1 MNNSTLSTFRRVRV
15 KRAVILLVLALLA
28 AGCSSTVTTPPPA
41 RTGVLRLGY
50 TTSLADAPVLAGL
63 QMGYLNSQLGHM
75 TLTPAVF
82 TTNTAEA
89 QALLHGQLDAAYLDP
104 VTAVA
109 VWQAA
114 GRGLIT
120 IIAGSATGG
129 AELIARHG
137 ITSARQLGRAL
148 VAAPAGG
155 AQQAAFAFWLKQ
167 NRASGAGPGNITMTA
182 AYLASAFKSGRLAAA
197 WEPAPLDAQMAAA
210 GGHVLLDEAS
220 LWPGGQFPTGVLVV
234 TSTFLAAHPAT
245 VRLLLKAHLQA
256 VRFLDSSPA
265 SARVALGRRL
275 AATAGITMSPAVFA
289 RAFAQLKY
297 TDDPFTEAIL
307 TEARHAAAV
316 GLLAPVQN
324 LNGLLDLGPL
334 NALLKSAGQH
344 PVIG

>member
-1 MNNSTLSTFRRVRV
+1 MKRV
-15 KRAVILLVLALLA
+15 AVAIVLLLVVMVM
-28 AGCSSTVTTPPPA
+28 GCSSSATTQPPPPQ
-41 RTGVLRLGY
+41 TGVLRLGY
-50 TTSLADAPVLAGL
+50 TTSLADAPALAGL
-63 QMGYLNSQLGHM
+63 QMGYLNTRLGHM

-82 TTNTAEA
+82 TSNTAEA

-137 ITSARQLGRAL
+137 ITSARQLSRAL

-155 AQQAAFAFWLKQ
+155 AQQAAFAFWLRQ
-167 NRASGAGPGNITMTA
+167 NRAAGAEPGNITMTA
-182 AYLASAFKSGRLAAA
+182 AYLASGLRSGRLAAA

-220 LWPGGQFPTGVLVV
+220 LWPGGHFPTGVLAV
-234 TSTFLAAHPAT
+234 TRTYLAAHPAA
-245 VRLLLKAHLQA
+245 VQLLLLAHLQA

-265 SARVALGRRL
+265 SARVALSRKL
-275 AATAGITMSPAVFA
+275 AATAGITMPPAVLA
-289 RAFAQLKY
+289 RAFAQLNY
-297 TDDPFTEAIL
+297 TDDPFAAAVLI
-307 TEARHAAAV
+307 EARHAAAV
-316 GLLAPVQN
+316 GLLASIRN
-324 LNGLLDLGPL
+324 LNGLFDLGPL
-334 NALLKSAGQH
+334 NALLKSAGQRQ
-344 PVIG
+344 VSAN